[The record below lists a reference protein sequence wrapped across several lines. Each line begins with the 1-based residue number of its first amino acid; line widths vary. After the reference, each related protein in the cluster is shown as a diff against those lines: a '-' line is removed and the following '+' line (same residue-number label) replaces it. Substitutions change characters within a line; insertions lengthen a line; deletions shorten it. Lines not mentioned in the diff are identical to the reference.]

1 MRRLTLFGRAILLLI
16 AELIANALCWVIAA
30 ILFARSSTTRLIMD
44 YALLAWTFGLRHAL
58 DADHI
63 SAIDNATRSLIG
75 MGQLPVTCGLYF
87 SLGHSTIVIVVTVA
101 IAVSYGV
108 YQHFNGANNI
118 GAVIGASVSGS
129 FLFVIAV
136 ANSVILWKLLVRR
149 RKDKERARRI
159 AAGEPCNDPENQSNP
174 NQNRTI
180 MLRILGPVINF
191 VNRPWKMYPVGVL
204 FGLSFDTAS
213 SIALIAVTA
222 LAHKGDNGVSIPSS
236 DIIILPFLFT
246 AGMTLVDSADSILV
260 LYSYAGLPSTPSW
273 SLLTTE
279 ENVGNQTIDSTD
291 ADRKDDDASP
301 LQTVP
306 HDTQAGVKTNAM
318 SMLSIILTLM
328 SILVAFSIS
337 LITIMGLIGERC
349 AQCAAAANAE
359 DGGGLAGSWWRAW
372 ARANNDIGYIGAAI
386 VGMFLVL
393 GIGWVVGI
401 WFRRRSRRGQVDET
415 NETLSSN

>member
-1 MRRLTLFGRAILLLI
+1 
-16 AELIANALCWVIAA
+16 
-30 ILFARSSTTRLIMD
+30 
-44 YALLAWTFGLRHAL
+44 
-58 DADHI
+58 
-63 SAIDNATRSLIG
+63 
-75 MGQLPVTCGLYF
+75 
-87 SLGHSTIVIVVTVA
+87 
-101 IAVSYGV
+101 
-108 YQHFNGANNI
+108 
-118 GAVIGASVSGS
+118 
-129 FLFVIAV
+129 
-136 ANSVILWKLLVRR
+136 
-149 RKDKERARRI
+149 
-159 AAGEPCNDPENQSNP
+159 
-174 NQNRTI
+174 
-180 MLRILGPVINF
+180 
-191 VNRPWKMYPVGVL
+191 MYPVGVL

-273 SLLTTE
+273 SLFTTE

-401 WFRRRSRRGQVDET
+401 WFRRRSRRGQVDDT